1 MTGIPAPEISWRR
14 EDGPLPMTAE
24 TLTGGVLRL
33 ESVTRAEAGRYVC
46 SARNSVGSAE
56 ETVEVRLEDPPVV
69 RLEPAGRVLLNEGDS
84 LTALCHLLAGD
95 PPPQVSWEKYQE

>member
-1 MTGIPAPEISWRR
+1 
-14 EDGPLPMTAE
+14 MTAE

-56 ETVEVRLEDPPVV
+56 ETVEVRLEDPPQL
-69 RLEPAGRVLLNEGDS
+69 RLEPAGRAVLTEGDT
-84 LTALCHLLAGD
+84 LTAVCHVLAGD
-95 PPPQVSWEKYQE
+95 PPPHLSWEKYQG